1 MQYRHRRGGSE
12 GSHRG
17 TVPVLHAELGPRQ
30 CRHPRRKAL
39 SRRLRSSA
47 QRPDRPLPLQGRD
60 QNSQGLRVGGDQ
72 PWLDRLGGPVRRS
85 QARWVSSRGEPGNS
99 LAWCRHS
106 GSLLHSELGR
116 DERGSPEGWGALTTC
131 PIRGPNQDRRWRS
144 CMPENTRR
152 DFIKKVVVGTT
163 ALLAYPPSRILGA
176 NDRVRVA
183 MIGAGSRGQ
192 ELLQQLRQIS
202 NAELVAV
209 ADVWSRR
216 FDEARQISPGIRT
229 FTDYRSV
236 LDLKDI
242 DGIIVASPL
251 HIHARHFLDTLAAG
265 KDLYSEKTLTWSV
278 SEADQCLAAAK
289 NSNRVVQIGLQHES
303 SGSLADARKWIKD
316 GIVGKVTQV
325 ESWMSRN
332 SPHGKGQW
340 VRQVP
345 PDCTAQNVNWKAF
358 LNGRPDREFDPFKFI
373 NWRLY
378 WEFSGGN
385 VTENMV
391 HQIAWIMTALDLP
404 EPSAAFMSGGV
415 FSEKDGRQ
423 VPDTIVVTLEYPTD
437 TVVTWQSTFSNSHYG
452 LGERLLGSDG
462 TIEHVSGATD
472 MVTGKSAEG
481 LRYYPEKANR
491 HDGTALTGETPNQN
505 HMADWVDC
513 VRTRKTP
520 NASVEIGYRSAI
532 AAHMVNTSYRRK
544 QRVTLEMAKSFQ
556 PEF

>member
-1 MQYRHRRGGSE
+1 M
-12 GSHRG
+12 
-17 TVPVLHAELGPRQ
+17 A
-30 CRHPRRKAL
+30 
-39 SRRLRSSA
+39 
-47 QRPDRPLPLQGRD
+47 
-60 QNSQGLRVGGDQ
+60 
-72 PWLDRLGGPVRRS
+72 
-85 QARWVSSRGEPGNS
+85 
-99 LAWCRHS
+99 
-106 GSLLHSELGR
+106 
-116 DERGSPEGWGALTTC
+116 
-131 PIRGPNQDRRWRS
+131 
-144 CMPENTRR
+144 ENTRR
-152 DFIKKVVVGTT
+152 DFIKRSALGT
-163 ALLAYPPSRILGA
+163 AAMLVYPPSRVLGA
-176 NDRVRVA
+176 NDRVRVG
-183 MIGAGSRGQ
+183 MIGVGGRGQ
-192 ELLQQLRQIS
+192 ELLKQVVGTP
-202 NAELVAV
+202 NAQLVAI
-209 ADVWSRR
+209 ADIYTRSR
-216 FDEARQISPGIRT
+216 DEAKRMAPGIQT
-229 FTDYRSV
+229 
-236 LDLKDI
+236 LDDHRRLLDMKDI
-242 DGIIVASPL
+242 DAVIVASPL

-265 KDLYSEKTLTWSV
+265 KDLYSEKTMTWSV
-278 SEADQCLAAAK
+278 AEADQCLAAAK

-345 PDCTAQNVNWKAF
+345 PDCTTQNVNWKAF

-423 VPDTIVVTLEYPTD
+423 VPDTIVVTLEYPAD

-462 TIEHVSGATD
+462 TIEHISGATD
-472 MVTGKSAEG
+472 MVTGRSAEG
-481 LRYYPEKANR
+481 IRYYPESVNR
-491 HDGTALTGETPNQN
+491 HNGTALTGETPNQN
-505 HMADWVDC
+505 HMANWIDC
-513 VRTRKTP
+513 VRSRKTP

-532 AAHMVNTSYRRK
+532 AAHMANISYRRK
-544 QRVTLEMAKSFQ
+544 QRVTLEMAKTLQ
-556 PEF
+556 PES